1 MIETGMLDLS
11 SNKKRLLTPIIR
23 NNITTTITMRQYDRF
38 NLEEEIQNVW
48 QTKDDLN
55 AIAERHYD
63 DPDGPMTADELSNV
77 LIGLSEL
84 HETRM
89 KKLWKVFETMIQQK
103 NSFIMMTEEATLG
116 DVLDKIVDDA
126 EKEDNESNTRI

>member
-1 MIETGMLDLS
+1 M
-11 SNKKRLLTPIIR
+11 K
-23 NNITTTITMRQYDRF
+23 YDRF

-63 DPDGPMTADELSNV
+63 DPDGPMNADELSNV

-89 KKLWKVFETMIQQK
+89 KKLWKVFETMVRQK
-103 NSFIMMTEEATLG
+103 NSFLTEEVTMG

-126 EKEDNESNTRI
+126 EKE